1 MGRKVRSFLTA
12 FLQRTK
18 TKTVFPCLMEY
29 RFLFIAQS
37 YHLDEWRRRHIHNQ
51 AVVQYHETVYL

>member
-1 MGRKVRSFLTA
+1 MRRKVRSFLTV

-18 TKTVFPCLMEY
+18 QKRYSFVVMEY

-37 YHLDEWRRRHIHNQ
+37 YHLDEWRRLHIHNQ
-51 AVVQYHETVYL
+51 AVVQYHEIVCL